1 MSVPHPLQE
10 AARRLDGDVG
20 SLRTRIT
27 QLEALVKARDKE
39 VDRLSKQVDQGVGL
53 GYNPAKLPKTLVCP
67 RGVGIGPGLRAMW
80 AGLRAGHEA
89 SSVGYTPPGAV
100 PR

>member
-39 VDRLSKQVDQGVGL
+39 VDRLNKMLGHASAAGV
-53 GYNPAKLPKTLVCP
+53 VCAGSCLCVH
-67 RGVGIGPGLRAMW
+67 RACQCSRCGVCRLSLCVHRAC
-80 AGLRAGHEA
+80 
-89 SSVGYTPPGAV
+89 
-100 PR
+100 